1 MKAERTING
10 IEYRHPYYKGEMLEN
25 YLVSPCGKIYSLLTN
40 KFRATHVSGNTA
52 YPRVGIR
59 MNGKSKMPNVH
70 QLVASAWVKKPIPE
84 GISKEVW
91 MKTPAPVKSLIDR
104 ELWEIDHINTIKT
117 DFRAEN
123 LRWVSRSKNKSVYY
137 SEQKPILELSTPSTL
152 EEFLA

>member
-1 MKAERTING
+1 MREERVISG
-10 IEYRHPYYKGEMLEN
+10 IKYRTPYYKGEMLKN
-25 YLVSPCGKIYSLLTN
+25 YLVSSCGKIYSLLTS
-40 KFRATHVSGNTA
+40 KFLTPTVSGNTA

-59 MNGKSKMPNVH
+59 LNGKSKHPNVH

-84 GISKEVW
+84 GISKEIW
-91 MKTPAPVKSLIDR
+91 IKTPAEVKFLIDR
-104 ELWEIDHINTIKT
+104 DLWEIDHINTIKD

-137 SEQKPILELSTPSTL
+137 NEQKPILESSTL

>member
-1 MKAERTING
+1 
-10 IEYRHPYYKGEMLEN
+10 MLKN
-25 YLVSPCGKIYSLLTN
+25 YLVSSCGKIYSLLTN
-40 KFRATHVSGNTA
+40 KFMTPRVCGNTP
-52 YPRVGIR
+52 YPKVGVR
-59 MNGKSKMPNVH
+59 MNGKSKNPNVH

-84 GISKEVW
+84 GISKEDW
-91 MKTPAPVKSLIDR
+91 IKTPTSVKSLIDK
-104 ELWEIDHINTIKT
+104 ELWEIDHINAIKN